1 MKNEKMRR
9 YGLKIWIKKD
19 VRKRKNIK
27 IKMVL
32 IEEEM
37 RVLKF

>member
-1 MKNEKMRR
+1 VNEEREDEKMR
-9 YGLKIWIKKD
+9 IWIKKD

-27 IKMVL
+27 MVL

-37 RVLKF
+37 RVLS